1 MLMPPPLSDDAP
13 LRLGDDVVDDF
24 GINFIVTGVIAA
36 KIKYHPGEVGGV
48 GRVHSIELEVTKP
61 WKIPHK
67 VRLAVQTKWR
77 RYASSIEGTTKAT
90 FTGEASKSLLV
101 FVEAALEV
109 AESNYARHAL
119 AVAVPFAVY
128 NRYQY
133 APFTRES
140 ISIADAREEAIQ
152 ALSSKINLR
161 FVRAHAAEIA
171 TMHSNRRLR
180 RPIFKRGKLWNDNL
194 KMLREARKPDDGP
207 LDLTRA
213 LLTLYT
219 FDVHVDGWRAS
230 IKGPKSDVHVELLA
244 LKNETRCQFAIE
256 SKDGPLKA

>member
-90 FTGEASKSLLV
+90 FTGEASKSLLGVVARAKRRVCETRHHAHLVEREV
-101 FVEAALEV
+101 FASHVAAALPRDLV
-109 AESNYARHAL
+109 VRDILQL
-119 AVAVPFAVY
+119 ATHD
-128 NRYQY
+128 
-133 APFTRES
+133 APFV
-140 ISIADAREEAIQ
+140 DHGDP
-152 ALSSKINLR
+152 SSGL
-161 FVRAHAAEIA
+161 VHAQ
-171 TMHSNRRLR
+171 
-180 RPIFKRGKLWNDNL
+180 
-194 KMLREARKPDDGP
+194 
-207 LDLTRA
+207 
-213 LLTLYT
+213 
-219 FDVHVDGWRAS
+219 VDG
-230 IKGPKSDVHVELLA
+230 
-244 LKNETRCQFAIE
+244 AIHR
-256 SKDGPLKA
+256 L